1 MLKSIID
8 GKLISMNNKKLK
20 DISFSQKQRLAFID
34 FLLMFKGSFSRV
46 DLTSK
51 FEMGMANATR
61 DIALYRELAPINS
74 DFNNQS
80 KTYIQSKKFKPLF
93 EYEPRK
99 TLAKLANKISDGFDG
114 VLEISFPVDA
124 PMQLNVP
131 DINIV
136 AKLVQ
141 AVLNKKAASIIYT
154 SLSSG
159 SKAREIIPHTIVD
172 NGLRWHVRAF
182 DRKTNS
188 FRDFVITRISKVT
201 LLDTSVDEFET
212 EIEDN
217 QWVRKMDLQIVPHPV
232 NVQYPQAIELDYGM
246 DKGLLQLTVRAA
258 LVGYLLRRWNVD
270 CTEEASLK
278 GGEYQLWLRNR
289 QTLYGAE
296 NLAIAPGYKDNE

>member
-1 MLKSIID
+1 VVS
-8 GKLISMNNKKLK
+8 NNKKLEAL
-20 DISFSQKQRLAFID
+20 SFSQKQRLAFID
-34 FLLMFKGSFSRV
+34 FLLMFKGAFSRI
-46 DLTSK
+46 DLTTK

-61 DIALYRELAPINS
+61 DIALYKDLAPTNS
-74 DFNNQS
+74 SFDNPS
-80 KTYIQSKKFKPLF
+80 KTYIQNKTFKPLF

-114 VLEISFPVDA
+114 VLEVSFPVDA

-141 AVLNKKAASIIYT
+141 AVLNKKAVSIIYT

-201 LLDTSVDEFET
+201 LLDSNVEEFET

-217 QWVRKMDLQIVPHPV
+217 QWMRKMDLHIVPHPENV
-232 NVQYPQAIELDYGM
+232 NYPQAIELDYGM
-246 DKGLLQLTVRAA
+246 EKGILQLSVRAA

-270 CTEEASLK
+270 CTESGTLK

-289 QTLYGAE
+289 QTLNGAE
-296 NLAIAPGYKDNE
+296 NLAIAPGYKEEKMAYKV

>member
-1 MLKSIID
+1 MINN
-8 GKLISMNNKKLK
+8 NNK
-20 DISFSQKQRLAFID
+20 DITEFTYAQKQRLAFID
-34 FLLMFKGSFSRV
+34 FLLMFKGVFSRS

-61 DIALYRELAPINS
+61 DIALYRELAPKNLEF
-74 DFNNQS
+74 DNAT
-80 KTYIQSKKFKPLF
+80 KTYIQTKNYKAIFD
-93 EYEPRK
+93 YEPRK
-99 TLAKLANKISDGFDG
+99 TLAKLANQISDGFDG
-114 VLEISFPVDA
+114 IMEVAFPIDA
-124 PMQLNVP
+124 PLQLNVP

-141 AVLNKKAASIIYT
+141 AILNKKVISIIYT

-201 LLDTSVDEFET
+201 LLDTALEEFER

-217 QWVRKMDLQIVPHPV
+217 QWMRKMDLHITPHPI
-232 NVQYPQAIELDYGM
+232 NVEYPQAIELDYGM
-246 DKGLLQLTVRAA
+246 DKGMLQLTVRAA

-270 CTEEASLK
+270 CTKEASLK

-296 NLAIAPGYKDNE
+296 NLAIAPGYEVDIETS

>member
-1 MLKSIID
+1 
-8 GKLISMNNKKLK
+8 MNNNKN
-20 DISFSQKQRLAFID
+20 ITEFNYAQKQRLAFID
-34 FLLMFKGSFSRV
+34 FLLMFKGSFSRS
-46 DLTSK
+46 DLTTK

-61 DIALYRELAPINS
+61 DIALYRELAPTNS
-74 DFNNQS
+74 DFDNPS
-80 KTYIQSKKFKPLF
+80 KTYIQTKSFKPLF
-93 EYEPRK
+93 EYDARK
-99 TLAKLANKISDGFDG
+99 TLVKLANNISDGFDG
-114 VLEISFPVDA
+114 VMEVAFPVDA

-141 AVLNKKAASIIYT
+141 AVLNQKAISIIYT

-182 DRKTNS
+182 DRNTNS

-201 LLDTSVDEFET
+201 LLDTTVDEFEK

-217 QWVRKMDLQIVPHPV
+217 QWMRKMDLHIVPHPV

-246 DKGLLQLTVRAA
+246 DGGMLQLTVRAA

-270 CTEEASLK
+270 CTEDSSLK
-278 GGEYQLWLRNR
+278 GGEYQLWLSNR

-296 NLAIAPGYKDNE
+296 NLAIAPGYQE

>member
-1 MLKSIID
+1 MNNN
-8 GKLISMNNKKLK
+8 NNKK
-20 DISFSQKQRLAFID
+20 ISEFNYVQKQRLAFID
-34 FLLMFKGSFSRV
+34 FLLMFKGSFTRS

-61 DIALYRELAPINS
+61 DIALYRELAAKNIEFDNPT
-74 DFNNQS
+74 
-80 KTYIQSKKFKPLF
+80 KTYLQTKQFKSLF
-93 EYEPRK
+93 EYESRK
-99 TLAKLANKISDGFDG
+99 TLTKLANNISDGFDG
-114 VLEISFPVDA
+114 VMEVAFPVDA

-141 AVLNKKAASIIYT
+141 AVLNKKAISIIYT

-172 NGLRWHVRAF
+172 NGLRWHVRSF
-182 DRKTNS
+182 DRNTNS

-201 LLDTSVDEFET
+201 LLDSPIEEFEK

-217 QWVRKMDLQIVPHPV
+217 QWMRKMDLHLVPHPT
-232 NVQYPQAIELDYGM
+232 NVEFPQAIELDYGM
-246 DKGLLQLTVRAA
+246 DKGLLQITVRAA

-270 CTEEASLK
+270 CTKNGTLK

-296 NLAIAPGYKDNE
+296 NLTIAPGYSAEETAPTYESI

>member
-1 MLKSIID
+1 MND
-8 GKLISMNNKKLK
+8 NNNKN
-20 DISFSQKQRLAFID
+20 ITEFNYAQKQRLAFID
-34 FLLMFKGSFSRV
+34 FLLMFKGSFSRN
-46 DLTSK
+46 DLTTK

-61 DIALYRELAPINS
+61 DIALYRELAPKNS
-74 DFNNQS
+74 EFNNPT
-80 KTYIQSKKFKPLF
+80 KTYIQAKSFKSLF
-93 EYEPRK
+93 EYDARK
-99 TLAKLANKISDGFDG
+99 TLVKLANNISDGFDG
-114 VLEISFPVDA
+114 VMEVAFPVNA

-141 AVLNKKAASIIYT
+141 AVLNKKVISIIYT

-182 DRKTNS
+182 DRNTNS

-201 LLDTSVDEFET
+201 SRETVADEFEK
-212 EIEDN
+212 ELEDN
-217 QWVRKMDLQIVPHPV
+217 QWMRKMDLHIVPHPV
-232 NVQYPQAIELDYGM
+232 NVQYPQAIALDYGM
-246 DKGLLQLTVRAA
+246 DNGVLKLNVRAA

-270 CTEEASLK
+270 CTEASSLK
-278 GGEYQLWLRNR
+278 GGEYQLWLSNR

-296 NLAIAPGYKDNE
+296 NLAIAPGYKNQ

>member
-1 MLKSIID
+1 
-8 GKLISMNNKKLK
+8 MNNNNNKN
-20 DISFSQKQRLAFID
+20 ITEFNYAQKQRLAFID
-34 FLLMFKGSFSRV
+34 FLLMFKGSFSRN
-46 DLTSK
+46 DLTTK
-51 FEMGMANATR
+51 FEMGLANATR
-61 DIALYRELAPINS
+61 DIALYRELAPKNS
-74 DFNNQS
+74 EFDNPT
-80 KTYIQSKKFKPLF
+80 KTYIQTKGFKSLF
-93 EYEPRK
+93 EYDPRK
-99 TLAKLANKISDGFDG
+99 TLVKLANNISDGFDG
-114 VLEISFPVDA
+114 VMEVAFPVNA
-124 PMQLNVP
+124 PLQLNVP

-141 AVLNKKAASIIYT
+141 AVLNKKAISIIYT

-188 FRDFVITRISKVT
+188 FRDFVITRISKAT
-201 LLDTSVDEFET
+201 LIEKSIEEFEK

-217 QWVRKMDLQIVPHPV
+217 QWMRKMDLHLVPHPI
-232 NVQYPQAIELDYGM
+232 NVEFPQAIELDYGM
-246 DKGLLQLTVRAA
+246 ESGLLQITVRAA

-270 CTEEASLK
+270 CTENGILK

-296 NLAIAPGYKDNE
+296 NLAIAPGYQID

>member
-1 MLKSIID
+1 
-8 GKLISMNNKKLK
+8 MNNNNNKALE
-20 DISFSQKQRLAFID
+20 DLNYAQKQRLAFID
-34 FLLMFKGSFSRV
+34 FLLMFKGSFTRN

-61 DIALYRELAPINS
+61 DIALYKELAPTNS
-74 DFNNQS
+74 DFDNPS
-80 KTYIQSKKFKPLF
+80 KTYIQTKNFKPLF
-93 EYEPRK
+93 NYEPRK

-114 VLEISFPVDA
+114 VMEVAFPVDS
-124 PMQLNVP
+124 PLQLNVP

-141 AVLNKKAASIIYT
+141 AVLNKKAISIIYT

-201 LLDTSVDEFET
+201 LLNTDVDEFEK

-217 QWVRKMDLQIVPHPV
+217 QWMRKMDLHLVPHPV
-232 NVQYPQAIELDYGM
+232 NVKYPQAIELDYGM
-246 DKGLLQLTVRAA
+246 EKGLLQLTIRAA
-258 LVGYLLRRWNVD
+258 MAGYLLRRWNVD
-270 CTEEASLK
+270 CTEEASLT

-296 NLAIAPGYKDNE
+296 NLAIAPGYKI

>member
-1 MLKSIID
+1 MTD
-8 GKLISMNNKKLK
+8 NNKKKLAE
-20 DISFSQKQRLAFID
+20 FNFPQKQRLAFID

-61 DIALYRELAPINS
+61 DIALYRELAPTNL
-74 DFNNQS
+74 DFENTS
-80 KTYIQSKKFKPLF
+80 KIYIQNKKFKPLF
-93 EYEPRK
+93 EYESRK
-99 TLAKLANKISDGFDG
+99 TLSKLANKISDAFDG
-114 VLEISFPVDA
+114 VLELSFPVNA
-124 PMQLNVP
+124 PLQLNVP

-141 AVLNKKAASIIYT
+141 AVLNKKAISIIYT

-172 NGLRWHVRAF
+172 NGLRWHVRGY
-182 DRKTNS
+182 DRQTNC
-188 FRDFVITRISKVT
+188 FRDFVITRISKVKV
-201 LLDTSVDEFET
+201 LDAAVDEFEK

-217 QWVRKMDLQIVPHPV
+217 QWMRKMDLHLVPHPI

-246 DKGLLQLTVRAA
+246 KSGLLQITVRAA

-270 CTEEASLK
+270 CTVGGILQ

-296 NLAIAPGYKDNE
+296 NLAIAPGYEEQNENQYK

>member
-1 MLKSIID
+1 
-8 GKLISMNNKKLK
+8 MNNNKN
-20 DISFSQKQRLAFID
+20 IEEFNYAQKQRLAFID
-34 FLLMFKGSFSRV
+34 FLLMFKGSFSRS

-61 DIALYRELAPINS
+61 DIALYRELAPTNS
-74 DFNNQS
+74 DFDNQS
-80 KTYIQSKKFKPLF
+80 KTYTQNKKFTPLF

-141 AVLNKKAASIIYT
+141 AVINKKAVSIIYT

-201 LLDTSVDEFET
+201 LLDTAVGESEK

-217 QWVRKMDLQIVPHPV
+217 QWMRKMDLHLVPHPI
-232 NVQYPQAIELDYGM
+232 NVKYPQAIELDYGM
-246 DKGLLQLTVRAA
+246 DKGMLQLTVRAA

-270 CTEEASLK
+270 CTENSSLT

-296 NLAIAPGYKDNE
+296 NLAIAPGYKL

>member
-1 MLKSIID
+1 MNNN
-8 GKLISMNNKKLK
+8 NNKKVS
-20 DISFSQKQRLAFID
+20 DFNYAQKQRLAFID
-34 FLLMFKGSFSRV
+34 FLLMFKGSFTRS

-61 DIALYRELAPINS
+61 DIALYRELATKNIEFDNPT
-74 DFNNQS
+74 
-80 KTYIQSKKFKPLF
+80 KTYLQTKKFKSLF
-93 EYEPRK
+93 EYESSK
-99 TLAKLANKISDGFDG
+99 TLAKLANRISDGFDG
-114 VLEISFPVDA
+114 VMEVAFPVDA
-124 PMQLNVP
+124 PLQLNVP

-141 AVLNKKAASIIYT
+141 AVINKKAISIIYT

-172 NGLRWHVRAF
+172 NGLRWHVRSF
-182 DRKTNS
+182 DRNTNS

-201 LLDTSVDEFET
+201 LLDSPIEEFEK

-217 QWVRKMDLQIVPHPV
+217 QWMRKMDLHLVPHPT
-232 NVQYPQAIELDYGM
+232 NVEFPQAIELDYGM
-246 DKGLLQLTVRAA
+246 DKGLLQITVRAA

-270 CTEEASLK
+270 CTKEASLK

-296 NLAIAPGYKDNE
+296 NLTIAPGYSAEETAPTYESI

>member
-1 MLKSIID
+1 MD
-8 GKLISMNNKKLK
+8 YKKLE

-34 FLLMFKGSFSRV
+34 FLLMFRGYFSRV

-61 DIALYRELAPINS
+61 DIALYRELAPSNS
-74 DFNNQS
+74 DFDNSS
-80 KTYIQSKKFKPLF
+80 KTYIQNKKFKPLF

-114 VLEISFPVDA
+114 VLEVSFPVEA

-141 AVLNKKAASIIYT
+141 AILNNKAISIIYT

-182 DRKTNS
+182 DRNTDS

-201 LLDTSVDEFET
+201 LLDKPIAEFEK

-217 QWVRKMDLQIVPHPV
+217 QWMRKMDLHLVPHPV
-232 NVQYPQAIELDYGM
+232 NIKYPQAIELDYGM
-246 DKGLLQLTVRAA
+246 EKGLLKITVRAA

-270 CTEEASLK
+270 CTEDNSLS

-296 NLAIAPGYKDNE
+296 NLAIAPGYKI

>member
-1 MLKSIID
+1 MNNN
-8 GKLISMNNKKLK
+8 NNKKVS
-20 DISFSQKQRLAFID
+20 DFNYAQKQRLAFID
-34 FLLMFKGSFSRV
+34 FLLMFRGSFTRS

-61 DIALYRELAPINS
+61 DIALYRELAAKNIEFDNPT
-74 DFNNQS
+74 
-80 KTYIQSKKFKPLF
+80 KTYLQTKKFKSLF
-93 EYEPRK
+93 EYESSK
-99 TLAKLANKISDGFDG
+99 TLAKLANRISDGFDG
-114 VLEISFPVDA
+114 VMEVAFPVDA
-124 PMQLNVP
+124 PLQLNVP

-141 AVLNKKAASIIYT
+141 AVINKKAISIIYT

-172 NGLRWHVRAF
+172 NGLRWHVRSF
-182 DRKTNS
+182 DRNTNS

-201 LLDTSVDEFET
+201 LLDSPIEEFEK

-217 QWVRKMDLQIVPHPV
+217 QWMRKMDLHLVPHPT
-232 NVQYPQAIELDYGM
+232 NVEFPQAIELDYGM
-246 DKGLLQLTVRAA
+246 DKGMLQLTVRAA

-270 CTEEASLK
+270 CTENGSLK

-296 NLAIAPGYKDNE
+296 NLAIAPGYQKD